1 MCFSTKSIGS
11 RHELIANSIQTAGIM
26 HRRRRCVLGLSK
38 IMGIVGFYLSDVI
51 LTIQLTASQHLN
63 GSKQLHIYRMLK
75 LKLF

>member
-1 MCFSTKSIGS
+1 
-11 RHELIANSIQTAGIM
+11 M